1 MKSDYI
7 YRAKIVNICNPS
19 SFSLLIDLGFDH
31 SVIKKV
37 ELFRVKPVEIDD
49 NAENFLNNLLIN
61 KEVLIKSR
69 KSGNKYIVEISAEI
83 SGSKVNL
90 SSYLL
95 SLGYVEKI

>member
-1 MKSDYI
+1 MKNNYI
-7 YRAKIVNICNPS
+7 YKAKIINISDPS

-49 NAENFLNNLLIN
+49 NAKNFLNNLLIN
-61 KEVLIKSR
+61 KEVLIKSH
-69 KSGNKYIVEISAEI
+69 KNNNKYIVEISAEI
-83 SGSKVNL
+83 SGSMLNL

-95 SLGYVEKI
+95 SLGYVSKI